1 MSLKKFNHINHS
13 IPLSKRKETFDS
25 YDAMME
31 CIGVGRVVEDVLMT
45 DFIAFTYDPKTGVY
59 CLEAEIDEDGV
70 KVIGKLDCPRYAFA
84 QLCRDI
90 LGIGDITTFIRTAH
104 EVDNK
109 LQRKLVPIAGA
120 LEDVLQP
127 STENIDN
134 INEVMRSLWD
144 VKRTKNTRTASV
156 HILRVFDFATASKD
170 GDGRA
175 IVTGKYIH
183 KPDAEVMELV
193 KEKAESV
200 NENVKFVKGYATA
213 LMSRGSFVD
222 KRPKTVNDREV
233 LLGVSCVNS
242 EFKYSG
248 LHLNG
253 YLYIPEFDIELIGK
267 TAKLSI
273 SLRHVGDKDIFETM
287 IKESVETV
295 LGLNDDVIELFSK
308 VTTCES
314 RGVAL
319 DFEAMN
325 DKGSNALGVELGMTS
340 KIKELLRIKKERG
353 YPNNIEGI
361 TLTLMDYSTHHTQDE
376 AERDRV
382 NQTIMRVLQRPD
394 SFVQTLGESITR
406 GSAIEIDDEPEAI
419 NGNGLINWI

>member
-13 IPLSKRKETFDS
+13 IPLSRRKETFDS

-45 DFIAFTYDPKTGVY
+45 DFIAFTYDPKTEVY

-70 KVIGKLDCPRYAFA
+70 KVDGKLDCPRYAFA

-109 LQRKLVPIAGA
+109 LGSVLDTIMGVRK
-120 LEDVLQP
+120 P
-127 STENIDN
+127 STENIDG
-134 INEVMRSLWD
+134 INEIMRSLWD

-213 LMSRGSFVD
+213 LMTRASFVD
-222 KRPKTVNDREV
+222 ERPKMVNDREV
-233 LLGVSCVNS
+233 LLGVSCANS

-267 TAKLSI
+267 TTRLSI
-273 SLRHVGDKDIFETM
+273 SLRHIGDKETFERM
-287 IKESVETV
+287 LERGVETI
-295 LGLNDDVIELFSK
+295 LGLDEEVINLFSR

-314 RGVAL
+314 RSVAI
-319 DFEAMN
+319 DFNAANE
-325 DKGSNALGVELGMTS
+325 KGSNALGVELGMTS
-340 KIKELLRIKKERG
+340 KIKQLLQIKEERG
-353 YPNNIEGI
+353 YPDNIEGVA
-361 TLTLMDYSTHHTQDE
+361 LSLMDYSTHHTQDE
-376 AERDRV
+376 AERDRI

-394 SFVQTLGESITR
+394 SFVQSLGERVTR
-406 GSAIEIDDEPEAI
+406 ASAIDIDDEPEEAD
-419 NGNGLINWI
+419 NGLINWV